1 MPEAELLRDN
11 QRVRSCRALY
21 YGDMKDLVDMCDL
34 NCSHYALSL
43 HDKDINEDG
52 ELKKPHIHCI
62 LRFGKQYTCN
72 RIMNMFGEKM
82 ARPLIFIEDE
92 FCRYYDYLTHKD
104 EVDKYQYPEDQIVTD
119 DLSYWKREYDNHIRS
134 PTDND
139 NVAENIINDMIAT
152 LPTRELVKKYG
163 REIVINYKSYRNIA
177 GMIYYEEYLR
187 DKGVVPVS
195 IEEEK
200 TKQLEFNFMKGE

>member
-187 DKGVVPVS
+187 DKGIVPVS